1 MTVVAVIGAKWGH
14 EGKGKIVDELS
25 MSADYVVRY
34 QGGNN
39 TGHRVVHGKNEF
51 VFRLVPSGILYPNT
65 ICIIGNGVV
74 VDPKSLIIEM
84 EELQRQGID
93 ISHLY
98 ISERAHVVMP
108 YHFLLDRLE
117 EEVRGASKSS
127 STQWGIGPAYVDK
140 HARTGIRMADLLDVD
155 TLRAKLSTTLQQKNR
170 MITQIYGQPPLSLEE
185 IHGEYFG
192 YGQQLRR
199 HITDTQA
206 MLHEALFERKMI
218 LLEGAQGALLDIDF
232 GTYPYVTSSS
242 TMAANAS
249 SGAGLPPHSIDRVI
263 GVYKAYITRVG
274 SGPMPTELFDAAGQE
289 MRDRGHEY
297 GTNTGRERRCGWFDT
312 VAGRFVAQLNG
323 LNAAVI
329 TKRDVLDT
337 FPTIKICTAYQLH
350 GKLVH
355 SLPATQSDLAACEP
369 IYEEV
374 EGWQCDTSGIC
385 TYEELPE
392 AAKQYLK
399 RIEALIE
406 TPVAMVSVSPQ
417 RGRTIRSEERRVGKE
432 CLTQCRS
439 RWSPYHSKKKLEMAG
454 YTGLEAVRG
463 EKAMRLFC
471 E

>member
-1 MTVVAVIGAKWGH
+1 MTVVAVIGAQWGH

-117 EEVRGASKSS
+117 EEARGADKSN
-127 STQWGIGPAYVDK
+127 STPTGIGPAYVDK
-140 HARTGIRMADLLDVD
+140 HARTGIRMGDLLDVD
-155 TLRAKLSTTLQQKNR
+155 TLRSKLSTILQQKNR
-170 MITQIYGQPPLSLEE
+170 MITQIYGQRPFSLEE

-192 YGQQLRR
+192 YGQQLQR
-199 HITDTQA
+199 HITNTQA

-232 GTYPYVTSSS
+232 DAYPYITSSS
-242 TMAANAS
+242 TISTIAAG
-249 SGAGLPPHSIDRVI
+249 GAGLPPRSIDRVI
-263 GVYKAYITRVG
+263 GIYKAYISRVG
-274 SGPMPTELFDAAGQE
+274 SGPMPTELFDASRLQLQ
-289 MRDRGHEY
+289 DRGHEY
-297 GTNTGRERRCGWFDT
+297 GTSAARERRYGWFDG

-323 LNAAVI
+323 LDAAVI
-329 TKRDVLDT
+329 TKLDVLDT
-337 FPTIKICTAYQLH
+337 FPTIKICIAYQLH
-350 GKLVH
+350 GKIIH
-355 SLPATQSDLAACEP
+355 SLPANLGDLAACEP
-369 IYEEV
+369 VYEEV
-374 EGWQCDTSGIC
+374 EGWQCNTTGIC
-385 TYEELPE
+385 TYAGLPAAAKKYLQRLEEL
-392 AAKQYLK
+392 L
-399 RIEALIE
+399 E
-406 TPVAMVSVSPQ
+406 TPIAMISVGPQ
-417 RGRTIRSEERRVGKE
+417 RGKTIQVKDILATEEYDARYPRN
-432 CLTQCRS
+432 
-439 RWSPYHSKKKLEMAG
+439 
-454 YTGLEAVRG
+454 
-463 EKAMRLFC
+463 AMR
-471 E
+471 

>member
-1 MTVVAVIGAKWGH
+1 MTVVAVIGAQWGH

-155 TLRAKLSTTLQQKNR
+155 TFRAKLATILQQKNR
-170 MITQIYGQPPLSLEE
+170 MIVQIYGQPPLSLEE

-192 YGQQLRR
+192 YGQQLYT
-199 HITDTQA
+199 HITDTSA
-206 MLHEALFERKMI
+206 MLHEALFEYKTI

-242 TMAANAS
+242 TMSANAAG
-249 SGAGLPPHSIDRVI
+249 GAGLSPRSIDHVV

-274 SGPMPTELFDAAGQE
+274 SGPMPTELFDVTGKE
-289 MRDRGHEY
+289 LRRRGHEY
-297 GTNTGRERRCGWFDT
+297 GTNTGRERRCGWFDA

-323 LNAAVI
+323 LDAAVI
-329 TKRDVLDT
+329 TKLDVLDT
-337 FPTIKICTAYQLH
+337 FRTIKICTAYRLH
-350 GKLVH
+350 SKIVH
-355 SLPATQSDLAACEP
+355 SLPASMSDLAACEP
-369 IYEEV
+369 IYEEM
-374 EGWQCDTSGIC
+374 EGWQSDTSGIC
-385 TYEELPE
+385 AYEDLPL
-392 AAKQYLK
+392 AAKNYLK
-399 RIEALIE
+399 RLEELIE
-406 TPVAMVSVSPQ
+406 TPIAMISVSPQ
-417 RGRTIRSEERRVGKE
+417 RGKTIQMKDV
-432 CLTQCRS
+432 L
-439 RWSPYHSKKKLEMAG
+439 A
-454 YTGLEAVRG
+454 EASNLRYPRN
-463 EKAMRLFC
+463 AMK
-471 E
+471 

>member
-1 MTVVAVIGAKWGH
+1 MAILAIIGAQWGD

-25 MSADYVVRY
+25 MRADFVVRY
-34 QGGNN
+34 QGGSNA
-39 TGHRVVHGKNEF
+39 GHRVVHEKGEF
-51 VFRLVPSGILYPNT
+51 AFRLVPSGILFPNT
-65 ICIIGNGVV
+65 TCVIGNGVV
-74 VDPKSLIIEM
+74 VDPQGLLDEM
-84 EELQRQGID
+84 EELQQQGID
-93 ISHLY
+93 TSRLFIS
-98 ISERAHVVMP
+98 SRAHVVMP
-108 YHFLLDRLE
+108 YHFLLDRME
-117 EEVRGASKSS
+117 EEARGADKIG
-127 STQWGIGPAYVDK
+127 STQRGISPAYVDK
-140 HARTGIRMADLLDVD
+140 HARIGIRMADLLDVD
-155 TLRAKLSTTLQQKNR
+155 AFRAKLAPILQQKNR
-170 MITQIYGQPPLSLEE
+170 MLTQIYGQPPLSLEE
-185 IHGEYFG
+185 IHGEYFR
-192 YGQQLRR
+192 YGQRLRP
-199 HITDTQA
+199 HINDTQT
-206 MLHEALFERKMI
+206 MLHEALFEWKTI

-297 GTNTGRERRCGWFDT
+297 GTNTGRARRCGWFDA

-329 TKRDVLDT
+329 TKLDVLDT

-417 RGRTIRSEERRVGKE
+417 RGRTIQVKDVLATPDYDDRYPRNARR
-432 CLTQCRS
+432 
-439 RWSPYHSKKKLEMAG
+439 
-454 YTGLEAVRG
+454 
-463 EKAMRLFC
+463 
-471 E
+471 